1 MGALGRFGGDP
12 HDMDRVADHVG
23 GAFLAFWT
31 SGHFDS
37 LMLSGELRKGGVKMR
52 CAMVL
57 AFWALL
63 SVEAVAEIPTIGEGI
78 GLLKCEKFT
87 ERYRESTTSTE
98 VLFFNWAQGFMTG
111 RNIPLLTAKQPTRD
125 LSALTGDEQMAKIRT
140 YCDAHP
146 LDFYF
151 VAVVSL
157 FDSLPQ
163 KPPKNSN

>member
-1 MGALGRFGGDP
+1 MSQLEIR
-12 HDMDRVADHVG
+12 
-23 GAFLAFWT
+23 
-31 SGHFDS
+31 
-37 LMLSGELRKGGVKMR
+37 MR
-52 CAMVL
+52 TVMVF

-63 SVEAVAEIPTIGEGI
+63 SVEAVAEMPTIGEGI

-87 ERYRESTTSTE
+87 ERYRGSSAATE

-125 LSALTGDEQMAKIRT
+125 LSSLTGDEQMAKIRT

-157 FDSLPQ
+157 FESLPE
-163 KPPKNSN
+163 KPPENSN